1 MKKGKV
7 LGKSQLVLAV
17 MIVALGAAVWL
28 NMRYQPNENK
38 YLGEAEF
45 VDGAADSESLETS
58 ANAEDYFTKSRR
70 ERTEQRAEIKEE
82 LAETIKSAGDN
93 ADVIKTAVDKA
104 ASIAARQTAEGNIET
119 LLKAKGFTE
128 ALAIIGDS
136 DINIVVKA
144 DSLSAAQTLQIQDV
158 AKAQSGYTVD
168 KIKILTVK

>member
-1 MKKGKV
+1 MPKII
-7 LGKSQLVLAV
+7 LQNR
-17 MIVALGAAVWL
+17 GASE
-28 NMRYQPNENK
+28 PNK
-38 YLGEAEF
+38 
-45 VDGAADSESLETS
+45 
-58 ANAEDYFTKSRR
+58 
-70 ERTEQRAEIKEE
+70 IKEE